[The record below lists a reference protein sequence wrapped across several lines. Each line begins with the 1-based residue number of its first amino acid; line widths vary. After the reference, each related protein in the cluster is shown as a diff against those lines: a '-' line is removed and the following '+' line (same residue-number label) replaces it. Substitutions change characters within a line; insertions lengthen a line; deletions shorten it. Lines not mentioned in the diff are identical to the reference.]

1 MSFNEDMRKSIISAM
16 MARGKNSELYI
27 HMVNGEKIT
36 LSPKAFPLSLEED
49 SIMHIADGDKGR
61 LSIVDLDY
69 VVFVE
74 CYVPKN
80 GEPSN
85 MPDVLKDISKV
96 RDVDQDDSKLNEIK
110 DLLFEALS
118 NIGDDE

>member
-1 MSFNEDMRKSIISAM
+1 MRKSIISAM

-36 LSPKAFPLSLEED
+36 ISPKAFPLLLEED
-49 SIMHIADGDKGR
+49 SIMHIADGDNGR

-69 VVFVE
+69 VAFVE
-74 CYVPKN
+74 CSMPKR
-80 GEPSN
+80 GESS
-85 MPDVLKDISKV
+85 MSDVLKDISKV